1 MLKNVARM
9 ISLTVPGYKGLDVF
23 KKQISSSTLTN
34 TLPTLKASI
43 NHLKID
49 QLYIYQLLLNF
60 PISDESSTMPTP
72 SLRQVVGMPNSTAS
86 VKDSVLVII
95 DAQDEYIY
103 GSLPAQDYK
112 EANVVI
118 SSLLDKYRKQNGH
131 VVHVL
136 HRMNSDEA
144 PVFSPNG
151 MLTKEMDGIEAIEGE
166 AIVWKKHAGSFSE
179 TNLAELVNKTGL
191 KKLVLTG
198 YMAHGCVSST
208 AREATTLGYE
218 TLVVEDGVGQRDMK
232 DIPAAQIKV
241 VVMTEID
248 DMFGTVVKSSQIN

>member
-1 MLKNVARM
+1 M
-9 ISLTVPGYKGLDVF
+9 SP
-23 KKQISSSTLTN
+23 
-34 TLPTLKASI
+34 
-43 NHLKID
+43 
-49 QLYIYQLLLNF
+49 
-60 PISDESSTMPTP
+60 P
-72 SLRQVVGMPNSTAS
+72 SLRQVVGIPNSTAS

-95 DAQDEYIY
+95 DAQDEYIH

-112 EANVVI
+112 EVNVAI

-136 HRMNSDEA
+136 HNTGSDEA
-144 PVFSPNG
+144 AIFKPNG
-151 MLTKEMDGIEAIEGE
+151 KLTKEMDGVEAIDGE
-166 AIVWKKHAGSFSE
+166 PIVWKKHAGSFSE
-179 TNLAELVNKTGL
+179 TDLGQVVRKTGL

-232 DIPAAQIKV
+232 DVPAAQVKKV
-241 VVMTEID
+241 ALTEID
-248 DMFGTVVKSSQIN
+248 DMFGTVVKSSEIN